1 VQKAIEEAH
10 ANQINYRWGSAGSLI
25 MPTREDLRN
34 LAQMAR
40 RISANIINPDV
51 VDRLNAI
58 GRDFDHQADEAI
70 DPEAPNATA
79 PEQRSAKLTGC
90 SHPPS

>member
-1 VQKAIEEAH
+1 
-10 ANQINYRWGSAGSLI
+10 

-40 RISANIINPDV
+40 RISANIINREI

-58 GRDFDHQADEAI
+58 GNDFDHQADEAF
-70 DPEAPNATA
+70 DPAPPKAAA
-79 PEQRSAKLTGC
+79 PDQPTPRLRGYSRR
-90 SHPPS
+90 PS